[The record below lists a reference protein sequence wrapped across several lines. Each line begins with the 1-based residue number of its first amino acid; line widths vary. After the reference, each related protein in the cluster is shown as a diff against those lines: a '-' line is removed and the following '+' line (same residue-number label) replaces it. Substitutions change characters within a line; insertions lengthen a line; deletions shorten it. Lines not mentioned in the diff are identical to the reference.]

1 MSTGLFSHTESASS
15 YYTKQRRNEQEDTQE
30 WCSDLT
36 FHVASAWNFAC
47 MELIRSLTLTQNYL
61 LVSYSLPHSRRA
73 LSDAFSNPLC
83 GYGKGNRRC
92 SAHLWYLG
100 QIWWG
105 VSMFAILGVTRLGS
119 KPVET
124 AWAGLK
130 RPRKAPVLSCFGQMF
145 LTRREF
151 SLLASESELLM
162 NDSAL

>member
-36 FHVASAWNFAC
+36 FHVASEWHFAC
-47 MELIRSLTLTQNYL
+47 MALIRSLTLTQN
-61 LVSYSLPHSRRA
+61 SLPHSRRP
-73 LSDAFSNPLC
+73 LSDAFSNLLC

-92 SAHLWYLG
+92 SVHLWYLG
-100 QIWWG
+100 QIWWE
-105 VSMFAILGVTRLGS
+105 VSMLAVLGATRFGS
-119 KPVET
+119 KPIAK
-124 AWAGLK
+124 AWTGLK
-130 RPRKAPVLSCFGQMF
+130 KLRNALVLRSFEQMF

-162 NDSAL
+162 NESAL